1 MKLSISLNDDL
12 LKEIDEYCEANFMTR
27 SGLISF
33 ACSQVL
39 NQQKANNVLLNFVNQ
54 AVKAN
59 NNANSKK
66 SRKI

>member
-59 NNANSKK
+59 NANSKK
-66 SRKI
+66 SKKI